1 MLSSVTYCVSE
12 RQQRSGSFPQGS
24 EGKDVDTEDKL
35 VIKAWKTHDVPGNSR
50 AENSVCLLM
59 VQRDA
64 GGKVFRHGEPAS
76 SRPSRSSSPK
86 PIPAGARAL
95 ELSF

>member
-12 RQQRSGSFPQGS
+12 RQQRSGSFPRGS

-59 VQRDA
+59 VKRDT
-64 GGKVFRHGEPAS
+64 GGKVFWRGGPPLAGPAT
-76 SRPSRSSSPK
+76 
-86 PIPAGARAL
+86 L
-95 ELSF
+95 HHLSLSQQVRMP